1 MDKIKA
7 ASLFKGLDK
16 MVAREKKC
24 TGTLKLKRTLASN
37 LLRLNQSHGGQL
49 NACSLKLSL
58 RKLRRFDLNFI
69 TGRNIWELIFFII
82 LPGRRHWQRM
92 QSLRKGIPAERFAH
106 CPLHQGPAFEDHDH
120 ILAGVLGL
128 VRQLRPRAG
137 GRRVRRVHGH
147 EQAHPDEEVLRDG
160 LRLPGEIPSQ
170 LYLVKFA
177 SITSR

>member
-1 MDKIKA
+1 MNIEIETNPC
-7 ASLFKGLDK
+7 FKP
-16 MVAREKKC
+16 
-24 TGTLKLKRTLASN
+24 LKTESILGWSTERLQLKPV
-37 LLRLNQSHGGQL
+37 
-49 NACSLKLSL
+49 

-69 TGRNIWELIFFII
+69 TGRNFWELIFFIT

-92 QSLRKGIPAERFAH
+92 QSLREGIPAERFAH

-170 LYLVKFA
+170 LFLVKVA
-177 SITSR
+177 RITGSCCFSS